1 MSLSTMKTQTLDG
14 IPYTLGPQNELY
26 LHGSEPTL
34 QIGTYNSV
42 TKEVVLI
49 DKWQTVLDS
58 WLTQYRANL
67 KAATEA
73 AMKKAFEHSKN

>member
-1 MSLSTMKTQTLDG
+1 MSTSTMKTQTLDG
-14 IPYTLGPQNELY
+14 IPYTVGSNNELY
-26 LHGSEPTL
+26 IHGSEPVV
-34 QIGTYNSV
+34 QIGTYNPS
-42 TKEVVLI
+42 TKEVVLV
-49 DKWQTVLDS
+49 DKWQTVLDT